1 MNGFEKLENIIK
13 GCGKVAVAFSGGV
26 DSTFLVC
33 FARKVLGAGNVIAVT
48 AVAPNFAS
56 DEIEYAKKLCDE
68 LGIAHRCEPIELP
81 CLFWQNPE
89 DRCYHCKK
97 SIFSDLI
104 SKLPEGFVFC
114 DGSNA
119 DDLKDYRPGSKA
131 AKELGV
137 RSPLEEA
144 GLTKKEIRKGLKE
157 MNISI
162 WDKPAFAC
170 LASRIPYNTEITEN
184 MLAAV
189 YVLES
194 MLKERGFTQLRA
206 RLEGEKVRFELV
218 ADEIQKLVSDE
229 FLCNELKAKA
239 IEFGFKE
246 IEIDPRG
253 YRMGSL
259 NINLNKREQE
269 N

>member
-1 MNGFEKLENIIK
+1 MSGFERLENIIK
-13 GCGKVAVAFSGGV
+13 EYGKVAVAFSGGV

-33 FARKVLGAGNVIAVT
+33 FAGKVLGNENVIAVT
-48 AVAPNFAS
+48 AAAPNFAA
-56 DEIEYAKKLCDE
+56 DEIEYAKNLCKK
-68 LGIAHRCEPIELP
+68 LGIEHRCEEIELP
-81 CLFWQNPE
+81 CLFWKNPE

-97 SIFSDLI
+97 SIFSDII

-144 GLTKKEIRKGLKE
+144 GLTKKEIRQGLKD

-162 WDKPAFAC
+162 WNKPAFAC

-189 YVLES
+189 YALES
-194 MLKERGFTQLRA
+194 MLKAEGFTQLRA

-218 ADEIQKLVSDE
+218 TDEIGKLLGDE
-229 FLCNELKAKA
+229 TLLAILEAKAK
-239 IEFGFKE
+239 EFGYRE
-246 IEIDPRG
+246 IEVDPRG

-259 NINLNKREQE
+259 NDAIKKGE
-269 N
+269 